1 VSHEL
6 RTPLAQILLFGE
18 TLQLGRVRSD
28 DDRRLAAETIVQEAR
43 RLMRM
48 VDNVLHFA
56 RTTQGRN
63 SLDPTA
69 TDLGPLV
76 ESIVST
82 FAPLLAAEGGG
93 NVVTD
98 VREPVTA
105 FVDIG
110 AFRQVL
116 LNLLDNARKFSP
128 PGHTVGVTVD
138 RRDGW
143 ARVMVDDEGPGIPET
158 DRDRIWSPYVRL
170 RRARNAGQEGSGIGL
185 AVVRELTE
193 LHRGRVR
200 VEEAPRG
207 GARFVVELPEATPES
222 AETPPRRLTRRER
235 ERERHGWASRSRRH
249 AAPESDS
256 R

>member
-1 VSHEL
+1 
-6 RTPLAQILLFGE
+6 
-18 TLQLGRVRSD
+18 
-28 DDRRLAAETIVQEAR
+28 VQEAR

-56 RTTQGRN
+56 RTREGRN

-69 TDLGPLV
+69 TDLGALV

-93 NVVTD
+93 HVVVE

-105 FVDIG
+105 FVDVG
-110 AFRQVL
+110 AFRQIL
-116 LNLLDNARKFSP
+116 LNLLENARKFSP
-128 PGHTVGVTVD
+128 PGHTVAVTVD
-138 RRDGW
+138 RCYGR
-143 ARVMVDDEGPGIPET
+143 ACVMVDDEGPGIPET

-222 AETPPRRLTRRER
+222 VKEPPPRPVRRER
-235 ERERHGWASRSRRH
+235 ERDRQGWASRARRH
-249 AAPESDS
+249 ATPDSDS
-256 R
+256 RKTPS